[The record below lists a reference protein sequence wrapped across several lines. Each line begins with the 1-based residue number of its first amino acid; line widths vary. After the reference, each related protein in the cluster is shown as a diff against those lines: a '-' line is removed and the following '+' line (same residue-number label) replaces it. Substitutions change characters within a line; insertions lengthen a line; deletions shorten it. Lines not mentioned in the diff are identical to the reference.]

1 MAGVVVLPET
11 IIRKLKSSI
20 PRQWRVCFFA
30 ALLVG
35 FVSHFYKITN
45 WIPNWDSLVFR
56 VNSQNMIGLGRWFL
70 PLACAPSSFY
80 DLPFLCGFLAI
91 VFHALGAVCILKVS
105 GAKKDITAALIG
117 GVIASF
123 PAVVSIMMYNY
134 VADGY
139 ALAFLLSCL
148 AAVCLTN
155 EKPRYIT
162 AVILIALSAGIY
174 QAYITVTVMLLL
186 MYLITRLIFEGENAV
201 PLFKKSIK
209 FLLCGVFG
217 MILYYLILLALLKV
231 FGRELME
238 YQGVSSAASF
248 TDIDILSSL
257 YVVKNTFFNF
267 FFNFSK
273 GVSVY
278 PLLCCIICAVTL
290 VGYFAAA
297 IKNKSFMPWYKGG
310 LLILYAMALPMGAC
324 ILAFVN
330 PEVDYHNLMK
340 MGYCVFF
347 IFFVLLYEKEVFV
360 KLKTIKC
367 WSTLFICAALILNQ
381 IVIANVSYHTAQ
393 ISYEKSYAVLIRMAD
408 RIESTA
414 DSEKCRKILVVGA
427 LSDSESYSAV
437 LPPDI
442 TGISNGYILRADD
455 EVVGQSVLCS
465 ALNDYC
471 GKAYSFV
478 YGDEKR
484 EYLQKDEIKNMPSW
498 PEENSVAVLGDVI
511 VIKLS
516 SEVE

>member
-1 MAGVVVLPET
+1 
-11 IIRKLKSSI
+11 
-20 PRQWRVCFFA
+20 
-30 ALLVG
+30 
-35 FVSHFYKITN
+35 
-45 WIPNWDSLVFR
+45 
-56 VNSQNMIGLGRWFL
+56 
-70 PLACAPSSFY
+70 
-80 DLPFLCGFLAI
+80 
-91 VFHALGAVCILKVS
+91 
-105 GAKKDITAALIG
+105 
-117 GVIASF
+117 
-123 PAVVSIMMYNY
+123 
-134 VADGY
+134 
-139 ALAFLLSCL
+139 
-148 AAVCLTN
+148 
-155 EKPRYIT
+155 
-162 AVILIALSAGIY
+162 
-174 QAYITVTVMLLL
+174 
-186 MYLITRLIFEGENAV
+186 
-201 PLFKKSIK
+201 
-209 FLLCGVFG
+209 
-217 MILYYLILLALLKV
+217 
-231 FGRELME
+231 
-238 YQGVSSAASF
+238 
-248 TDIDILSSL
+248 
-257 YVVKNTFFNF
+257 
-267 FFNFSK
+267 
-273 GVSVY
+273 
-278 PLLCCIICAVTL
+278 
-290 VGYFAAA
+290 
-297 IKNKSFMPWYKGG
+297 
-310 LLILYAMALPMGAC
+310 MGAC

-478 YGDEKR
+478 YGEEKK

-516 SEVE
+516 TEVE